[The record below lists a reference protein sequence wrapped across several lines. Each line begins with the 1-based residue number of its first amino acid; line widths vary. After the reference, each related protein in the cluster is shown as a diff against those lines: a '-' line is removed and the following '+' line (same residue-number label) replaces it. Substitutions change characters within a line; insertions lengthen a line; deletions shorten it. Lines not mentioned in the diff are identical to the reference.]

1 MKISC
6 GLAPNRDIVAGAQLA
21 EALGYHRVWTFDSP
35 ALYGDVWIALARVAD
50 ATERIGLGTGVLV
63 PHTRHPLV
71 TASAIATIEDS
82 APGRLIVAI
91 ATGFTA
97 RMTMGHRALRWSYV
111 DHYVRTLRALLSGE
125 TAEVEGKRVKMIH
138 PPGQAPKRPIRT
150 PLLLGAD
157 GPKGLAIAKEIADG
171 VIAGGGPKAG
181 FEHSVLLQMGT
192 VLEDGE
198 DLRSPRVVDA
208 IGPAIAAM
216 YHGAYEASGEGVDQL
231 PGGAGWRA
239 EIEAFPD
246 EERHLQIHQG
256 HMIHL
261 TDRDRRHIAPE
272 MGAAMLVGTASE
284 IREKLAGLESAGTTE
299 LMYVPIGDIE
309 RELRAMAEATRISR

>member
-111 DHYVRTLRALLSGE
+111 EHYVRTLRALLSGE